1 MNLISVL
8 VIVDMALALGSAFG
22 KVPGWA
28 VDFAICVTLL
38 VAFWGGH

>member
-1 MNLISVL
+1 MSLIVL
-8 VIVDMALALGSAFG
+8 LVLIDMVLAVGSAFG

-38 VAFWGGH
+38 VAFWPR

>member
-1 MNLISVL
+1 MSLVVVL
-8 VIVDMALALGSAFG
+8 VLVDLILCVASAMG

-38 VAFWGGH
+38 VAFWGR

>member
-1 MNLISVL
+1 MSLLVVL
-8 VIVDMALALGSAFG
+8 VIVDMALAIGSIFG

-38 VAFWGGH
+38 VAFWGR